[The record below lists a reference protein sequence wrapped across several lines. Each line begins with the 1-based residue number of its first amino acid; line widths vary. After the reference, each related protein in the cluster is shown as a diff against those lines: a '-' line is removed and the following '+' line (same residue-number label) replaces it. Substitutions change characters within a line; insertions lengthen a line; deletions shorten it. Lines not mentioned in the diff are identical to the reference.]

1 MVPAWM
7 EVKKMESHNLAN
19 LFPMMQEH
27 EFVRL
32 KQDIKENGILED
44 IELYENKILDGR
56 NRHKACLDLG
66 ITPRF
71 KEFEGNHQDAL
82 NYVISKNLHRRQ
94 LNESQRGLVASR
106 FANLPRGGYEY
117 AKSEL
122 PIGTSLEKASKMFN
136 VSVRTIARIREIEK
150 KRPLEIERISRGE
163 VSVGRIYGELK
174 REEAETPEWQR
185 FLDVWNFKENTGDG
199 LSNLPPEILKNL
211 FYYYTKENDL
221 IFDPF
226 AGSGLTYKVAKEMG
240 RKCITSDIN
249 PREDFIIKWNVDE
262 GLKNFPDEKLKNVKM
277 IFLDPPYWN
286 MVNYGGD
293 GWSNTSLSEFYEKF
307 ERLVSNLDNIL
318 CDNGVISLI
327 MMPMKIKGN
336 YFDLGF
342 ECYKIIQKYYQIEQR
357 ISVPL
362 MRNWSI
368 DKRLNKSKEMG
379 EILTSSL
386 RDLIIFKKIKR

>member
-1 MVPAWM
+1 
-7 EVKKMESHNLAN
+7 MESHNLAN

-66 ITPRF
+66 VTPRF

-249 PREDFIIKWNVDE
+249 PREDFIIKWNVD
-262 GLKNFPDEKLKNVKM
+262 
-277 IFLDPPYWN
+277 IFRPTLLE
-286 MVNYGGD
+286 YG
-293 GWSNTSLSEFYEKF
+293 
-307 ERLVSNLDNIL
+307 
-318 CDNGVISLI
+318 
-327 MMPMKIKGN
+327 
-336 YFDLGF
+336 
-342 ECYKIIQKYYQIEQR
+342 
-357 ISVPL
+357 
-362 MRNWSI
+362 
-368 DKRLNKSKEMG
+368 
-379 EILTSSL
+379 
-386 RDLIIFKKIKR
+386 

>member
-1 MVPAWM
+1 
-7 EVKKMESHNLAN
+7 
-19 LFPMMQEH
+19 
-27 EFVRL
+27 
-32 KQDIKENGILED
+32 
-44 IELYENKILDGR
+44 
-56 NRHKACLDLG
+56 
-66 ITPRF
+66 
-71 KEFEGNHQDAL
+71 
-82 NYVISKNLHRRQ
+82 
-94 LNESQRGLVASR
+94 
-106 FANLPRGGYEY
+106 
-117 AKSEL
+117 
-122 PIGTSLEKASKMFN
+122 
-136 VSVRTIARIREIEK
+136 
-150 KRPLEIERISRGE
+150 
-163 VSVGRIYGELK
+163 
-174 REEAETPEWQR
+174 
-185 FLDVWNFKENTGDG
+185 
-199 LSNLPPEILKNL
+199 
-211 FYYYTKENDL
+211 
-221 IFDPF
+221 
-226 AGSGLTYKVAKEMG
+226 
-240 RKCITSDIN
+240 
-249 PREDFIIKWNVDE
+249 
-262 GLKNFPDEKLKNVKM
+262 
-277 IFLDPPYWN
+277 